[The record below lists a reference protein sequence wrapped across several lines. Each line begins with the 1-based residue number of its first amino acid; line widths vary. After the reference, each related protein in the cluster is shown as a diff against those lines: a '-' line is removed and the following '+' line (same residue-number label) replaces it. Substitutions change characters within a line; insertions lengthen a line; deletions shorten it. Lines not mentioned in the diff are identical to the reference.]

1 MKPLIFVVVIHFY
14 FMLHFDDADFP
25 ARPLLYEELS
35 TVVTEAWD
43 VEKDILTALSDPTT
57 SAEQL
62 TQLTLKVS
70 HYTYLSCT
78 FRVFYM
84 CCTLHSFF
92 TRNLS

>member
-1 MKPLIFVVVIHFY
+1 MFIMLIHFS
-14 FMLHFDDADFP
+14 FVLPHFNGADFP

-43 VEKDILTALSDPTT
+43 VEKDILTALSDPAT

-62 TQLTLKVS
+62 TQLSLKVS
-70 HYTYLSCT
+70 HCTYLLCT

-84 CCTLHSFF
+84 CCILHSF
-92 TRNLS
+92 LPEI